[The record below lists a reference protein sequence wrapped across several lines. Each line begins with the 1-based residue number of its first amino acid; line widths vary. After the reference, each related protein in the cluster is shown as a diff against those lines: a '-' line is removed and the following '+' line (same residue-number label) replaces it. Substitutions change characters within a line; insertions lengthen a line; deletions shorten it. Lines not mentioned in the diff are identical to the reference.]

1 MKLIFTLS
9 LMVLVTATVFYLGIS
24 DLNRMNER
32 FNHLVERSA
41 RKMKLAADINES
53 TYEIVGAEKNLILA
67 KESADI
73 DKYAG
78 VITKAESILREKR
91 REIYDLLDEDEK
103 ADFKKF
109 NEIWDEYMKVD
120 TEVRSLAAANSD
132 EEAFKLAR
140 DKGDIFFQQSQKLKL
155 DLISETEEDMKQGRL
170 ETDLLYFSSRKR
182 MAAVGGTG
190 MILAVLLGIYLI
202 RSITGPFRKV
212 FSGLNSFS
220 ENELDET
227 AEKFAGIVENI
238 SGNQVAASSQS
249 LAEGTS
255 EQAAAIEE
263 STSSL
268 EEVSSMSKQNTD
280 SAKQADS
287 LMKQTIKV
295 VESANQ
301 SMNQLTTS
309 MDEISLASNQI
320 SKIIKTIDEIA
331 FQTNLLALNAAVE
344 AARAGEAGAGFAV
357 VAEEVRS
364 LAMRSADAAKNTS
377 AMIENSIR
385 KVKDGS
391 ELVTRTNEAFRQVA
405 RSAVK
410 VGELVA
416 EIAAASNEQT
426 QGIEQ
431 VNRAMADMDRI
442 VQQNAANAE
451 ELSAQAAQMSGVVN
465 ELLAITS
472 RYHATSEPAEEIT
485 RYHATSES
493 AEEGPCQ
500 NSFMLPA
507 RREQKEKKKDKE
519 NKESASPYPSKEIS
533 PEQIIPLD
541 EDDFEGF

>member
-1 MKLIFTLS
+1 MKLIFTLG
-9 LMVLVTATVFYLGIS
+9 LMVLVTVTVFYFGIS
-24 DLNRMNER
+24 NLNRMNER
-32 FNHLVERSA
+32 FNHLVDRSA
-41 RKMKLAADINES
+41 RKIKLAADISEG
-53 TYEIVGAEKNLILA
+53 TYEIIGAERNLILA
-67 KESADI
+67 TDSKDMDKDI
-73 DKYAG
+73 G
-78 VITKAESILREKR
+78 MITDTERRLREKR
-91 REIYDLLDEDEK
+91 QELHEILDEDEEDK
-103 ADFKKF
+103 FKEF
-109 NEIWDEYMKVD
+109 NGLWDEYMKVD
-120 TEVRSLAAANSD
+120 NEVRSLAAANSD
-132 EEAFKLAR
+132 DEAFKLAME
-140 DKGDIFFQQSQKLKL
+140 KGQNLFEQSRK
-155 DLISETEEDMKQGRL
+155 LISAVISDSEEDMKQDRL
-170 ETDLLYFSSRKR
+170 EIALIYFSARNR
-182 MAAVGGTG
+182 MSAAGGAG
-190 MILAVLLGIYLI
+190 MVFAVLLGIYLI
-202 RSITGPFRKV
+202 RSITGPFKKV

-220 ENELDET
+220 ENELNET
-227 AEKFAGIVENI
+227 AEKFAGIVEGI
-238 SGNQVAASSQS
+238 SDKQIAASSRS

-268 EEVSSMSKQNTD
+268 EEVSSMSKQNTN
-280 SAKQADS
+280 SANQADS
-287 LMKQTIKV
+287 LMKQTIRV

-309 MDEISLASNQI
+309 MDEISRASDQI

-377 AMIENSIR
+377 VMIENSIR

-405 RSAVK
+405 QSAVK

-451 ELSAQAAQMSGVVN
+451 ELSDQAEEMSGVVN

-472 RYHATSEPAEEIT
+472 RYEAPVEDVARFRTK
-485 RYHATSES
+485 SES
-493 AEEGPCQ
+493 AEEISHR
-500 NSFMLPA
+500 NSFILPEK
-507 RREQKEKKKDKE
+507 REHKQKKESPEAYPPKEK
-519 NKESASPYPSKEIS
+519 EIN

>member
-1 MKLIFTLS
+1 MKLIFTLG
-9 LMVLVTATVFYLGIS
+9 LMVLVTVTVFYFGIS
-24 DLNRMNER
+24 NLNRMNGKI
-32 FNHLVERSA
+32 NLMLDSSV
-41 RKMKLAADINES
+41 RKIKLAADINEGIF
-53 TYEIVGAEKNLILA
+53 EIIGAERNLILA
-67 KESADI
+67 TDGGEM
-73 DKYAG
+73 DKYIG
-78 VITKAESILREKR
+78 MIKNTENRLREKG
-91 REIYDLLDEDEK
+91 RELYEIIDDDEK
-103 ADFKKF
+103 SKFKEF
-109 NEIWDEYMKVD
+109 NRIFDEYMKVD
-120 TEVRSLAAANSD
+120 NEVRSLAAANSD
-132 EEAFKLAR
+132 AEAFKLAM
-140 DKGDIFFQQSQKLKL
+140 DKGQILFEQSRK
-155 DLISETEEDMKQGRL
+155 LISAIISESEEDMKQVRL
-170 ETDLLYFSSRKR
+170 DTETIYFSARKR
-182 MAAVGGTG
+182 MTAVGSAG
-190 MILAVLLGIYLI
+190 MVFAVLLGIWLI
-202 RSITGPFRKV
+202 RSITGPFKKV

-220 ENELDET
+220 ENELNET
-227 AEKFAGIVENI
+227 AEKFAGIVEGI
-238 SGNQVAASSQS
+238 SDKQIAASSRS

-268 EEVSSMSKQNTD
+268 EEVSSMSKQNTN
-280 SAKQADS
+280 SANQADS
-287 LMKQTIKV
+287 LMKQTIRV

-309 MDEISLASNQI
+309 MDEISRASDQI

-391 ELVTRTNEAFRQVA
+391 ELVARTNEAFRQVA
-405 RSAVK
+405 QSAVK

-451 ELSAQAAQMSGVVN
+451 ELSAQAEEMSGVVN

-472 RYHATSEPAEEIT
+472 RYEAPAEDIARFRT
-485 RYHATSES
+485 KSES
-493 AEEGPCQ
+493 AAEISHR
-500 NSFMLPA
+500 NSFILPEK
-507 RREQKEKKKDKE
+507 RTQKEKK
-519 NKESASPYPSKEIS
+519 ESSEAYPSKEKEIN